1 MWQVATDFQSVLLA
15 FYQPFLG
22 SLPQPS
28 LLPNTLSC
36 SPRGAGHLKTDL
48 PKEVASKETIHDRYK
63 GLSEVEWA
71 VQDAKDR
78 ISSSKAYIC
87 A

>member
-1 MWQVATDFQSVLLA
+1 MDGCYA
-15 FYQPFLG
+15 
-22 SLPQPS
+22 
-28 LLPNTLSC
+28 
-36 SPRGAGHLKTDL
+36 LKTDL
-48 PKEVASKETIHDRYK
+48 PREVASKETIHDRYK